1 MFVVGVITGAIGALA
16 ALAVLALIFDDK
28 DLKK

>member
-1 MFVVGVITGAIGALA
+1 MFIIGVVTGAIGALA
-16 ALAVLALIFDDK
+16 VLAVLALIFDNK